1 MHIVLFGKNGQVGW
15 ELEKLLPQL
24 GEVTAFGHQEL
35 DVSKLE
41 QLKDTLL
48 DKKPDLI
55 INASAYTE
63 VDRAETEPKIA
74 MRVNADAPGVMAETA
89 RTLNA
94 AFIHYS
100 TDYVFDGNN
109 TTPYRETD
117 KPNPLS
123 TYGKS
128 KLEGEKNIEQAG
140 GSYII
145 LRTSWVYS
153 MRGNTFVNKFLS
165 WAHAN
170 NSLRIVDDQ
179 ISNPTWAK
187 ALAEATFSLVASQQ
201 DNLQD
206 VMRERSGIYHL
217 AGSGYASRYEW
228 AKQILSNA
236 SDQTDILVQAIEPV
250 SSREFPAPAVRPLF
264 SALDCSKIREVFNLR
279 LPNWEDSL
287 RAAMLE

>member
-1 MHIVLFGKNGQVGW
+1 MRIVLFGKKGQVGW
-15 ELEKLLPQL
+15 ELEKFLHRL
-24 GEVTAFGHQEL
+24 GEVISFDRQGLNVYDLTQ
-35 DVSKLE
+35 VQK
-41 QLKDTLL
+41 TLL
-48 DKKPDLI
+48 NIEPDLI

-63 VDRAETEPKIA
+63 VDRAETEPEIA
-74 MRVNADAPGVMAETA
+74 MRVNAHAPGVMAETA
-89 RTLNA
+89 RTLNT

-100 TDYVFDGNN
+100 TDYVFDGNS
-109 TTPYRETD
+109 TIPYTETD
-117 KPNPLS
+117 KPNPLNI
-123 TYGKS
+123 YGMS
-128 KLEGEKNIEQAG
+128 KLAGEKNIGQVG
-140 GSYII
+140 GAYII

-165 WAHAN
+165 WARTN
-170 NSLRIVDDQ
+170 TSLRIVDDQ